1 MLKGLRHHQLW
12 HIHLFRCAA
21 IFGSTPPTRQ
31 AKPPHPIEQD
41 PPPDER
47 RGFPLVPYLGV
58 FLGYIHFFVYFCT
71 INKWKWDAR
80 SKILV

>member
-1 MLKGLRHHQLW
+1 MSLCHYVTLESLVISK
-12 HIHLFRCAA
+12 
-21 IFGSTPPTRQ
+21 T
-31 AKPPHPIEQD
+31 PHPIEQD